1 MDFVSRLER
10 TFGKPSVPQFRVGDS
25 VDVHYRIK
33 EGDRERIQLFSGV
46 VIAMKGGGARK
57 MFIVRRIV
65 QGEGVERTFPMESPR
80 VADVVVKRHG
90 RVRRAKLL
98 YLRERTGKAT
108 RLEETFHKGGAEE
121 SATGSNA
128 ASQSAAAAASQ
139 AASEPAQDSA
149 GASAEGAAAANPKK
163 EKGTGKAAAAAK

>member
-10 TFGKPSVPQFRVGDS
+10 TFGKQSVPQFNVGDS

-65 QGEGVERTFPMESPR
+65 QGEGVERTFPIESPR

-98 YLRERTGKAT
+98 YLRKRTGKAT
-108 RLEETFHKGGAEE
+108 RLEETFHKGAGEE
-121 SATGSNA
+121 TA
-128 ASQSAAAAASQ
+128 APAAASAAASAS
-139 AASEPAQDSA
+139 SS
-149 GASAEGAAAANPKK
+149 EGAPAADAPPNPKK
-163 EKGTGKAAAAAK
+163 EKGTGKAAASAAK

>member
-10 TFGKPSVPQFRVGDS
+10 TFGKPSVPQFNVGDS

-65 QGEGVERTFPMESPR
+65 QGEGVERTFPIESPR

-98 YLRERTGKAT
+98 YLRQRTGKAT
-108 RLEETFHKGGAEE
+108 RLEETFHKGAGEEGGA
-121 SATGSNA
+121 TA
-128 ASQSAAAAASQ
+128 AASAAASSSAAESTP
-139 AASEPAQDSA
+139 AADAP
-149 GASAEGAAAANPKK
+149 ANPKK
-163 EKGTGKAAAAAK
+163 EKGTGKAAASAAK

>member
-10 TFGKPSVPQFRVGDS
+10 TFGKKSVPQFRVGDS

-65 QGEGVERTFPMESPR
+65 QGEGVERTFPIESPR
-80 VADVVVKRHG
+80 VADVIVKRHG

-108 RLEETFHKGGAEE
+108 RLEETFDRTTGEKPSTGDKASANAPAPAEE
-121 SATGSNA
+121 TSTK
-128 ASQSAAAAASQ
+128 
-139 AASEPAQDSA
+139 PTD
-149 GASAEGAAAANPKK
+149 
-163 EKGTGKAAAAAK
+163 AAAKSASKPAAEAAAK

>member
-1 MDFVSRLER
+1 MDFVSRLEK
-10 TFGKPSVPQFRVGDS
+10 TFGKEAVPQFRVGDT

-46 VIAMKGGGARK
+46 VIAIKGSGPRK

-65 QGEGVERTFPMESPR
+65 QGEGVERTFPIESPR

-98 YLRERTGKAT
+98 YLRDRTGKAT
-108 RLEETFHKGGAEE
+108 RLEETFHKAGAEDTA
-121 SATGSNA
+121 SGDA
-128 ASQSAAAAASQ
+128 AAKAPAAAAA
-139 AASEPAQDSA
+139 ATP
-149 GASAEGAAAANPKK
+149 NPKK
-163 EKGTGKAAAAAK
+163 EKDTGKPAASAAK

>member
-10 TFGKPSVPQFRVGDS
+10 TFAKPSVPQFRVGDS

-46 VIAMKGGGARK
+46 VIALKGSGAKR

-80 VADVVVKRHG
+80 VADVVVKRHA
-90 RVRRAKLL
+90 RVRRAKLY
-98 YLRERTGKAT
+98 YLRDRVGKAT
-108 RLEETFHKGGAEE
+108 RLTETFDREGGAP
-121 SATGSNA
+121 
-128 ASQSAAAAASQ
+128 AAAPETAT
-139 AASEPAQDSA
+139 P
-149 GASAEGAAAANPKK
+149 
-163 EKGTGKAAAAAK
+163 AAK